1 MKFQKKYKPP
11 IANVRHCSL
20 LLFLANMVKNN
31 YLCPLL
37 RCQSPFLSGLA
48 SKKKCFLC
56 SQADPEGR
64 FTTFVKALQATR
76 IDKEIT
82 DYNSE

>member
-1 MKFQKKYKPP
+1 MFFY
-11 IANVRHCSL
+11 
-20 LLFLANMVKNN
+20 
-31 YLCPLL
+31 
-37 RCQSPFLSGLA
+37 
-48 SKKKCFLC
+48 